1 MGYWCCLGLLRW
13 WHFWR
18 LPETPHS
25 RRVQSARH
33 QIKVDWVRRLWLLG
47 LVLVWLNPSPPF
59 AVFAFLVLTFLSFVV
74 LDETA

>member
-18 LPETPHS
+18 LPETSHS
-25 RRVQSARH
+25 RRVQSVRH
-33 QIKVDWVRRLWLLG
+33 QIKVDWVRRLWLFG
-47 LVLVWLNPSPPF
+47 LILVWLNPSPPF